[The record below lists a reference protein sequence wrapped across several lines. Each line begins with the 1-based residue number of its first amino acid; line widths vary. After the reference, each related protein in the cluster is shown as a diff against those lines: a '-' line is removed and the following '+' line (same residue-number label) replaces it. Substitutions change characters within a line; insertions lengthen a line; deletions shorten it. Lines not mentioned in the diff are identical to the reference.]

1 MREHYR
7 NRMYEAEYMMTEL
20 SFMGELTVLNL
31 MVNGVILL
39 TFRDAHTSLLFWAW
53 LFSAN

>member
-1 MREHYR
+1 
-7 NRMYEAEYMMTEL
+7 MYEAEYMMTEL

-39 TFRDAHTSLLFWAW
+39 TFRYACTSSLFWAW